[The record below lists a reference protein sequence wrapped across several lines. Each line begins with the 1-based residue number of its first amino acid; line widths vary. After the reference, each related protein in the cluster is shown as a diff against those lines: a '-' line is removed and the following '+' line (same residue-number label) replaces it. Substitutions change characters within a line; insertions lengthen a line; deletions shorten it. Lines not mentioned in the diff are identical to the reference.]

1 MLDKKNPEDEPRQ
14 KRSFIREKVVKQPLT
29 RKQILFRAGCVI
41 LAAAACG
48 AAAGTM
54 FAVVS
59 PVAQRYLG
67 QESTEES
74 TAITIPRDEPE
85 SSASQESPPEVAP
98 SKPEQT
104 EESVVDSESFEEQV
118 QEIIAN
124 YKYTTGDFA
133 SAYAGLRDVVAEAD
147 HGIVTVH
154 SVKHGLDW
162 FDNPVETSGLYAG
175 AVIGSTPQDYLILT
189 PDGAVENADSIKV
202 TFADG
207 SEVDGTIRQMDQVSG
222 MAMVSVRAEMLN
234 ESTANSLSL
243 IPLGNSYSVR
253 QGDPVIAVGAPA
265 GIVHSSAYGFISYI
279 MKNVQVPDGMTRLLF
294 ADICGDAP
302 TGTFLLNLNGQM
314 IGWVTNDYERDQLTN
329 LTTAMAISD
338 YKTILEKL
346 SNGIAAPYLGVCGQE
361 VSTAME
367 ENGMPVGVYVADC
380 IQNGPAYNAGIQN
393 GDVVVKIGEKNILS
407 MKDYENQL
415 EALRQG
421 DTVMVTVQ
429 RKSVNEYKELE
440 YQVNVGA
447 R

>member
-29 RKQILFRAGCVI
+29 RRQILFRAGCVI

-133 SAYAGLRDVVAEAD
+133 SVYAGLRDVVAEAD

-162 FDNPVETSGLYAG
+162 FDNPV
-175 AVIGSTPQDYLILT
+175 
-189 PDGAVENADSIKV
+189 
-202 TFADG
+202 
-207 SEVDGTIRQMDQVSG
+207 
-222 MAMVSVRAEMLN
+222 
-234 ESTANSLSL
+234 
-243 IPLGNSYSVR
+243 
-253 QGDPVIAVGAPA
+253 
-265 GIVHSSAYGFISYI
+265 
-279 MKNVQVPDGMTRLLF
+279 
-294 ADICGDAP
+294 
-302 TGTFLLNLNGQM
+302 
-314 IGWVTNDYERDQLTN
+314 
-329 LTTAMAISD
+329 
-338 YKTILEKL
+338 
-346 SNGIAAPYLGVCGQE
+346 
-361 VSTAME
+361 
-367 ENGMPVGVYVADC
+367 
-380 IQNGPAYNAGIQN
+380 
-393 GDVVVKIGEKNILS
+393 
-407 MKDYENQL
+407 
-415 EALRQG
+415 
-421 DTVMVTVQ
+421 
-429 RKSVNEYKELE
+429 
-440 YQVNVGA
+440 
-447 R
+447 

>member
-29 RKQILFRAGCVI
+29 RRQILFRAGCVI

-85 SSASQESPPEVAP
+85 SSASQESPPEVVP

-175 AVIGSTPQDYLILT
+175 AVIGSTPQEYLILT

-207 SEVDGTIRQMDQVSG
+207 SEVDGTIRQTDQVSG
-222 MAMVSVRAEMLN
+222 MAMVSVQAEMLN

-253 QGDPVIAVGAPA
+253 QGDPVIAVGAPG

-279 MKNVQVPDGMTRLLF
+279 MKNVQVPDP
-294 ADICGDAP
+294 P
-302 TGTFLLNLNGQM
+302 TLSSTSTSWSKRKVSGTQ
-314 IGWVTNDYERDQLTN
+314 
-329 LTTAMAISD
+329 
-338 YKTILEKL
+338 
-346 SNGIAAPYLGVCGQE
+346 P
-361 VSTAME
+361 
-367 ENGMPVGVYVADC
+367 
-380 IQNGPAYNAGIQN
+380 
-393 GDVVVKIGEKNILS
+393 
-407 MKDYENQL
+407 
-415 EALRQG
+415 
-421 DTVMVTVQ
+421 
-429 RKSVNEYKELE
+429 
-440 YQVNVGA
+440 
-447 R
+447 

>member
-29 RKQILFRAGCVI
+29 RRQVLFRAGCAV

-59 PVAQRYLG
+59 PVANRYLG
-67 QESTEES
+67 QETAEES
-74 TAITIPRDEPE
+74 KTITIPRDEPE
-85 SSASQESPPEVAP
+85 TSAPPETASEPVVT
-98 SKPEQT
+98 KPEQT
-104 EESVVDSESFEEQV
+104 EESMLDSESFEEQV
-118 QEIIAN
+118 QEIISN
-124 YKYTTGDFA
+124 YEYTTGDFA
-133 SAYAGLRDVVAEAD
+133 SIYTGLKDVVAEAD

-175 AVIGSTPQDYLILT
+175 AVIGSTPQEYLILV

-207 SEVDGTIRQMDQVSG
+207 SEVDGSIRQMDQVSG
-222 MAMVSVRAEMLN
+222 MAMVSVRTEMLN
-234 ESTANSLSL
+234 ESTADSLSL

-253 QGDPVIAVGAPA
+253 QGD
-265 GIVHSSAYGFISYI
+265 
-279 MKNVQVPDGMTRLLF
+279 
-294 ADICGDAP
+294 
-302 TGTFLLNLNGQM
+302 
-314 IGWVTNDYERDQLTN
+314 

-338 YKTILEKL
+338 YKTILEKMF
-346 SNGIAAPYLGVCGQE
+346 NGIAAPYLGIRGQE

-367 ENGMPVGVYVADC
+367 ENGMPSGVYVADC

-393 GDVVVKIGEKNILS
+393 GDIVVKIGEKEISS

-415 EALRQG
+415 ENLRQG
-421 DTVMVTVQ
+421 DTVTVTVQ

>member
-1 MLDKKNPEDEPRQ
+1 MLDKKNSEDEPRQ

-29 RKQILFRAGCVI
+29 RKQILFWAGCVI

-54 FAVVS
+54 FPVVS

-104 EESVVDSESFEEQV
+104 EESVVDSESFEVQV

-124 YKYTTGDFA
+124 YNYTTEDFA
-133 SAYAGLRDVVAEAD
+133 SVYAGLRDVVAEAD

-207 SEVDGTIRQMDQVSG
+207 SEVDGTIRQTDQVSG

-243 IPLGNSYSVR
+243 IPLGNS
-253 QGDPVIAVGAPA
+253 
-265 GIVHSSAYGFISYI
+265 
-279 MKNVQVPDGMTRLLF
+279 
-294 ADICGDAP
+294 
-302 TGTFLLNLNGQM
+302 
-314 IGWVTNDYERDQLTN
+314 
-329 LTTAMAISD
+329 
-338 YKTILEKL
+338 
-346 SNGIAAPYLGVCGQE
+346 
-361 VSTAME
+361 
-367 ENGMPVGVYVADC
+367 
-380 IQNGPAYNAGIQN
+380 
-393 GDVVVKIGEKNILS
+393 
-407 MKDYENQL
+407 
-415 EALRQG
+415 
-421 DTVMVTVQ
+421 
-429 RKSVNEYKELE
+429 
-440 YQVNVGA
+440 
-447 R
+447 